1 MRDTVGEGALDG
13 YDRSS
18 DFALLEAQF
27 RLLHPNAREG
37 PLPFSSSSSPS
48 PSYVVLI
55 SVLSPNAWL
64 THPFFPPLPYPYL
77 PTSPR
82 PQFPPILFSKQV
94 CKTQFSRRLTSHL
107 IARWN
112 TVSPL
117 LFSLFILPAIVAFIF
132 PSPCIARV
140 SLLSC
145 TNNAILSLCTPAS
158 TITVTR
164 RRFSKDRGFE
174 DTLVYLLYYLKQV
187 KR

>member
-1 MRDTVGEGALDG
+1 MATTEVATLHCSKL
-13 YDRSS
+13 SS
-18 DFALLEAQF
+18 DYFVLTRGKDA
-27 RLLHPNAREG
+27 
-37 PLPFSSSSSPS
+37 LPFSSSSSPSPS

-164 RRFSKDRGFE
+164 QRFSKDRAFRRYSR
-174 DTLVYLLYYLKQV
+174 LSPLLSKTS
-187 KR
+187 